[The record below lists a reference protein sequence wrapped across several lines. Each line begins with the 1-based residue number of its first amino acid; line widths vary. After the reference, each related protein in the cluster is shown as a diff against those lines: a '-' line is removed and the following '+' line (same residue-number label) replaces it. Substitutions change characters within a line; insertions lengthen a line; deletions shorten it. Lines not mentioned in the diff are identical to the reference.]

1 MKKIY
6 LALVL
11 GAISLGACNEST
23 FLEEKPI
30 DFMSASNS
38 YITAADF
45 SQAANELYYLTRYEF
60 YGNQERSAQDY
71 FMGTD
76 LLANASSGSANP
88 NLSSL
93 FNSPSAIAS
102 AHWDKLYLLISQAN
116 VIINRLPSS
125 SVPSAD
131 QAVFLAKARF
141 FRGLAYRTLAYLY
154 GDQKLNLGVPIT
166 LVEVAKPKIDY
177 TRATYTQTL
186 EQAISDVEYAAANLP
201 AIKAV
206 KDGEISS
213 PAAYHLLSELYLTHG
228 DYQKAV
234 DAATSVIS
242 NPALGL
248 MTNRFGSRKT
258 ETPGDVYWDLYRNNN
273 QNRASGNTEG
283 IWVIQEENLGTTAGG
298 IDIAS
303 IWSSPGSF
311 LQERMCAPQTGLFRM
326 SKGGKQYTPF
336 AWPIGD
342 YTGGRGIGSC
352 IPSYHFDKEVW
363 GGYGSTEFKQDI
375 RNANH
380 NFVRKFKFNTT
391 STAQLAAWRADF
403 GNDTIDIDKLADYTA
418 AGWTFLTGD
427 NNVTTS
433 FPARYLT
440 CYQTKCTGLYVYP
453 SALFT
458 NAATYA
464 LASAAGGTY
473 TDQYMFR
480 LAETYL
486 LRAEAYAR
494 LKKFDLALADINVVR
509 NRAHAVPATLA
520 EVSATGASG
529 VAGLDYILDERMRE
543 LGIEEKRRL
552 TLARLGEDIFYNRIQ
567 AFNPYYSG
575 SYGNR
580 TEAVTFLKAYTRYA
594 IPQSAIDANKEGVLT
609 QNTGY

>member
-11 GAISLGACNEST
+11 VAISLGACNEDS
-23 FLEEKPI
+23 FLKETPM

-38 YITAADF
+38 YITSSDF
-45 SQAANELYYLTRYEF
+45 NQAVNELYYLTRYEF

-76 LLANASSGSANP
+76 LLLNGSSGNSNP
-88 NLSSL
+88 NLAANYGTSS
-93 FNSPSAIAS
+93 SIAS

-131 QAVFLAKARF
+131 QAVFVAKAKF
-141 FRGLAYRTLAYLY
+141 FRGLAYRTLVYLY
-154 GDQKLNLGVPIT
+154 GDQKLNIGVPIS

-201 AIKAV
+201 AVTAV
-206 KDGEISS
+206 KDGEISA

-234 DAATSVIS
+234 DAATAVINNNS
-242 NPALGL
+242 LSL

-258 ETPGDVYWDLYRNNN
+258 ETPGDVYWDLYRGNN

-298 IDIAS
+298 IDITS

-311 LQERMCAPQTGLFRM
+311 LLERMCAPQTGLFRM
-326 SKGGKQYTPF
+326 AKGGKQYTPF
-336 AWPIGD
+336 AWPTGD

-352 IPSYHFDKEVW
+352 IPTYHFDKEVW
-363 GGYGSTEFKQDI
+363 NGYGSQEFKQDI

-380 NFVRKFKFNTT
+380 NFVRKFKFNTGST
-391 STAQLAAWRADF
+391 SQLAAWRADF
-403 GNDTIDIDKLADYTA
+403 GSDTIDIDKLADYTA

-433 FPARYLT
+433 FPGRYLS

-453 SALFT
+453 SALI
-458 NAATYA
+458 NASTYA
-464 LASAAGGTY
+464 LTSSAGGTY

-494 LKKFDLALADINVVR
+494 LQKFDLALADINVVR

-520 EVSATGASG
+520 EVSATGVSG

-552 TLARLGEDIFYNRIQ
+552 TLARLGEDIFYNRVQ
-567 AFNPYYSG
+567 AYNPYYSG
-575 SYGNR
+575 VYGNR
-580 TEAVTFLKAYTRYA
+580 TDVVTFQKAYTRYA